1 MIEAL
6 LQVKD
11 LTTVFHTPEG
21 TIRAVDGVDLS
32 LGRGEVLGIV
42 GESGCGKSITAL
54 SILRLIPI
62 PPGEI
67 VAGAVHLGGVDLLRL
82 NEGKMRAV
90 RGKNISMIFQEPMT
104 SLNPVFRVGDQIS
117 EVIRL
122 HEGLSMRE
130 ARQKATAML
139 DLVGIPAPKER
150 YLAYPHQLSGGTRQ
164 RIMIAMAFSCN
175 PDILIADEPTTA
187 LDVTIQGQILELMHR
202 LREEMGSAV
211 IFITHNL
218 GIIAQNARRVLVMYT
233 GKVVEEAE
241 VVSVFRNPLHPYT
254 LGLLGSLPRK
264 GWRKED
270 RQLAAIPGVVP
281 NPLAL
286 PSGCSFRDRCARR
299 IEGLCDR
306 EQPQLVEVEAG
317 HRVRC
322 WLYR

>member
-1 MIEAL
+1 MGQAL
-6 LQVKD
+6 LEVKD

-21 TIRAVDGVDLS
+21 TARAVDGVDLS
-32 LGRGEVLGIV
+32 LERGEVLGIV

-67 VAGAVHLGGVDLLRL
+67 AAGSVHLEGVDLLAL
-82 NEGKMRAV
+82 PEAQMRAV
-90 RGKNISMIFQEPMT
+90 RGKRISMIFQEPMT
-104 SLNPVFRVGDQIS
+104 SLNPVFRVGDQIG
-117 EVIRL
+117 EAIRL
-122 HEGLSMRE
+122 HEGLGARE

-139 DLVGIPAPKER
+139 DLVGIPAAKER

-164 RIMIAMAFSCN
+164 RIMIAMAFCCN

-187 LDVTIQGQILELMHR
+187 LDVTIQDQILELMHR

-218 GIIAQNARRVLVMYT
+218 GIIAQNARRVAVMYA

-241 VVSVFRNPLHPYT
+241 VASVFRNPLHPYT
-254 LGLLGSLPRK
+254 QGLLSSLPRR
-264 GWRKED
+264 GWHKSTRP
-270 RQLAAIPGVVP
+270 LTVIPGVVP
-281 NPLAL
+281 SPLAL
-286 PSGCSFRDRCARR
+286 PSGCPFRDRCGRR

-306 EQPQLVEVEAG
+306 ERPPFTEVEGA